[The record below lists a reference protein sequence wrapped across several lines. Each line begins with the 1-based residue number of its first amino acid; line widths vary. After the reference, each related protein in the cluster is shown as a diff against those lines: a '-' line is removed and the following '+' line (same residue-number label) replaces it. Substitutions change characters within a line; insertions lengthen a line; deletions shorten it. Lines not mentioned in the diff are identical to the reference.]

1 MKKINLGILF
11 GGKSAEHE
19 ISLRSARSLIQAID
33 REKYNLLLIGV
44 SRDGKWYLRKDIS
57 SPEKS
62 NANESGHGELLM
74 RKEAEGSSL
83 LPEGKSGDLLKLDV
97 VFPIMHGGYGE
108 DGTIQGFLKAL
119 DIPFVGVDLMA
130 SAIGMDKDMAKRI
143 WRDAGIPIARYRC
156 LTRRDLSNLDQSSIV
171 EELGLPLFVKPAK
184 AGSSVGVHKV
194 TAARDLRAAVED
206 ALRYDHKVLVEE
218 AVPGREVECAVL
230 GNEEPRASILGEII
244 PQSDFYSY
252 QAKYLDEN
260 GAVLKIPAEVSPDVE
275 KAIRDAAIL
284 AFRSIE
290 GEGLS
295 RVDFFLKPDGS
306 FVINEINT
314 MPGFT
319 EISMYPKL
327 WEHTGVPYP
336 ELIDRLVGLA
346 LERHER
352 DKNLK
357 TSFD

>member
-1 MKKINLGILF
+1 VKKINLGILF

-19 ISLRSARSLIQAID
+19 ISLRSARSLIQAVD

-62 NANESGHGELLM
+62 NAIESGHGELLM

-97 VFPIMHGGYGE
+97 VFPIMHGSYGE

-194 TAARDLRAAVED
+194 IAARDLRAAVED